1 MQLRGSQLLYS
12 PSDLGNFTACE
23 HLTQLELAVALGEST
38 RPSFANAYVD
48 LIARKGQEHEANFLE
63 ALRSAGHE
71 IAEIRLG
78 DIRDFAAAA

>member
-23 HLTQLELAVALGEST
+23 HLTQLELAVALGESP

-48 LIARKGQEHEANFLE
+48 LIASTSETDDAAR
-63 ALRSAGHE
+63 
-71 IAEIRLG
+71 
-78 DIRDFAAAA
+78 AAAVAG